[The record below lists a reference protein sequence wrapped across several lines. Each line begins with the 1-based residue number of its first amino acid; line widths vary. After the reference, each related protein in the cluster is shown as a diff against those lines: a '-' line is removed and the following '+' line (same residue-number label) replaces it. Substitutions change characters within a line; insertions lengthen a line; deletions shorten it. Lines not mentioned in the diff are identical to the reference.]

1 MILDIMEMQGAAF
14 SQCSSITII
23 FDIDKH
29 FQSGTAGGPQD
40 QKHPSQI
47 FEGLSWWLF
56 EGP

>member
-1 MILDIMEMQGAAF
+1 MIMDVMEMQGAAF
-14 SQCSSITII
+14 SRYSITII

-29 FQSGTAGGPQD
+29 FQSITAGGPQD

-47 FEGLSWWLF
+47 VEGLSWWLF